1 MTDLVDIQFLRASRC
16 VETERILYLVDN
28 GDLLWVFD
36 VSSGNVNR
44 DLRFWS
50 REATAKE
57 KCPRFSLQQVVD
69 LILGQKKNFRSTEI
83 ERQWILSAQTMMR
96 LRRAG
101 EALQPVLHM
110 RQKHP
115 ALWRGLHAIIAPVK
129 NFMAELTL

>member
-1 MTDLVDIQFLRASRC
+1 MTELVDIQFLRASRG

-50 REATAKE
+50 REATAPE
-57 KCPRFSLQQVVD
+57 KCYRFSLQQVVD
-69 LILGQKKNFRSTEI
+69 LILGQKKNFRSAEI

-101 EALQPVLHM
+101 EF
-110 RQKHP
+110 
-115 ALWRGLHAIIAPVK
+115 RGGKGI
-129 NFMAELTL
+129 LTRDSLADFLRRRWIGGTIL